1 MQNNAFQHAFQLK
14 KEIKTNSLDKQ
25 DLFKEGK
32 YQSSFC
38 RIYQKLVTERGK
50 LKLYFINDK

>member
-1 MQNNAFQHAFQLK
+1 MQNNAFQLK